1 MTELVPV
8 SLEQKETL
16 RNLLEK
22 YLCEFAQYEQL
33 DVADDGLYHYK
44 WLDCYWT
51 DPNRFPYFIKVD
63 GKLAGFAMVND
74 YPEIPER
81 TPDFCLAEFFV
92 MPRYRRMGVGKEA
105 AFQLFDRHRGKWQF
119 QRHPHNLPS
128 VHFWNR
134 VVDEYTHGHF
144 ELIEGYP
151 NPEVNYRD
159 GTPADVFFFDNSE
172 NPLSRC

>member
-1 MTELVPV
+1 MIELVPV
-8 SLEQKETL
+8 ALEQKETL

-22 YLCEFAQYEQL
+22 YLCEFAQWDL
-33 DVADDGLYHYK
+33 RDVAEDGLYHYQ

-51 DPNRFPYFIKVD
+51 DPNRYAYFIRVD

-74 YPEIPER
+74 YPEIPDR
-81 TPDFCLAEFFV
+81 KPDFCLAEFCV
-92 MPRYRRMGVGKEA
+92 LPRYRRMGVRRVA

-119 QRHPHNLPS
+119 QRHPHNLAS

-134 VVDEYTHGHF
+134 VVDAYTAGQY

-151 NPEVNYRD
+151 DPRVNYDD
-159 GTPADVFFFDNSE
+159 GTPADVFFFDNT
-172 NPLSRC
+172 L